1 MNDPKI
7 LGYHR
12 RGRFVENELLK
23 RTGVDVQTPAI
34 AFIILFF
41 CHLGAALDTTHLKAV
56 AKRTAG
62 DWPTCPQDLMPFGP
76 ESLIESFII
85 WSRFIPDIMVFNV
98 AAQCIRFC
106 GSLLVPSAVESALTQ
121 HVIDAGRQLFDRT
134 WTTIRLRAET
144 RRAAMG
150 RAFTS
155 QVEMLLSYF
164 NLFYDQQY
172 PENKMKMMDG
182 IEVKA
187 VQVFSLLCYVAD
199 DPRLFLQSPRILRTR
214 LAQHGLEIY
223 INMERYLDPLPSIL
237 LFPGI
242 CALNVAKVNNKEI
255 KAIEALSRPSDGPE
269 KDMALTFFDQGNH
282 HLYISM
288 AEMAISHIRA
298 ARFDLYCSARN
309 CPNSIQS
316 TGRQFQR
323 CARCNVAVYCGKKC
337 QIEAW
342 SAQEYPHRKI
352 CKILQ
357 SLVAIAGSELLF
369 LCPRSADP
377 TYYPKIYRR
386 LLSKIGNRRGL
397 RSWNFYRYLDGD
409 HIECYLPFYLRG
421 PSTHRDSQIMKNNL
435 QS

>member
-1 MNDPKI
+1 MALIQNTSHSLNDLFSNAESSPFCAQCAIGASHKGILTAQGTHGAKAFWASFKQDLSFWRSLVRFLFAVRTEEQIGQLLERLNHCSCRMNDPKI

-106 GSLLVPSAVESALTQ
+106 GSLLVPSAIESALTR

-134 WTTIRLRAET
+134 STTIRLRAET

-155 QVEMLLSYF
+155 QVEMLLGYF
-164 NLFYDQQY
+164 NHFYDQQY
-172 PENKMKMMDG
+172 PENRMKIMDG
-182 IEVKA
+182 IEVNA

-237 LFPGI
+237 LYPGI
-242 CALNVAKVNNKEI
+242 CALNVAKVNNKES
-255 KAIEALSRPSDGPE
+255 KLALS
-269 KDMALTFFDQGNH
+269 
-282 HLYISM
+282 
-288 AEMAISHIRA
+288 
-298 ARFDLYCSARN
+298 
-309 CPNSIQS
+309 
-316 TGRQFQR
+316 
-323 CARCNVAVYCGKKC
+323 
-337 QIEAW
+337 
-342 SAQEYPHRKI
+342 
-352 CKILQ
+352 
-357 SLVAIAGSELLF
+357 
-369 LCPRSADP
+369 
-377 TYYPKIYRR
+377 
-386 LLSKIGNRRGL
+386 
-397 RSWNFYRYLDGD
+397 
-409 HIECYLPFYLRG
+409 
-421 PSTHRDSQIMKNNL
+421 
-435 QS
+435 